1 MEATFDQASEKQV
14 SPSMG
19 FTSYFAKH
27 PPTKTKTQK
36 RRLDSVASSKFS
48 AEIPTSRFASGNLS
62 EIYDHKKF
70 P

>member
-1 MEATFDQASEKQV
+1 MEATFDQDSEKQV

-19 FTSYFAKH
+19 FTSYFAKR
-27 PPTKTKTQK
+27 PPSKTQK
-36 RRLDSVASSKFS
+36 RRLDSLASSKFS
-48 AEIPTSRFASGNLS
+48 ADIPTSRFASGNLS